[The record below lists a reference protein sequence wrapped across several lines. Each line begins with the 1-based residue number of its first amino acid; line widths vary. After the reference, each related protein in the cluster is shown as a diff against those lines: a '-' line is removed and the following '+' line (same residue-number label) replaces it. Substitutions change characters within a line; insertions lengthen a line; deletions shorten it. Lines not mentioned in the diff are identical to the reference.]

1 MDYFPIFLSVKQR
14 KVTVIGG
21 GEVACRKVDLLRKA
35 GASITVVSPKLHSY
49 LTQLTNTGH
58 IDWKRK
64 SYDKSDL
71 EGSYQVWATTDDPA
85 LNHQVHHDATE
96 LGIWINVV
104 DDKEYCDFITP
115 SIIDRSPI
123 QVAVSSGGA
132 SPVLVRYLRE
142 KLETQL
148 PHNLSLLA
156 SYAGE
161 QRNRIK
167 QHFATVD
174 ERRKFWELFFRH
186 SEVEQAKTEEE
197 LEQVFVKLL
206 KHNQD
211 SQGALYLIETGTDTE
226 MLTLKALRL
235 MQQAEFV
242 LYPGNSDSFEGADDA
257 FVDLCRRDAD
267 REPFSEETL
276 KAQVQRLLNS
286 GLRVCVLAPKA
297 QAAHLLKPI
306 QKDFNGIY
314 IPCL

>member
-35 GASITVVSPKLHSY
+35 DAAITVVSPKLHNH
-49 LTQLTNTGH
+49 LAALANNGH
-58 IDWKRK
+58 IHWKNK
-64 SYDKSDL
+64 FYEKSDL
-71 EGSYQVWATTDDPA
+71 VGAYQVWATTNSPS
-85 LNHQVHHDATE
+85 LNHQVHKDATE

-104 DDKEYCDFITP
+104 DDKDYCDFITP
-115 SIIDRSPI
+115 SMIDRSPI

-161 QRNRIK
+161 QRERIK
-167 QHFATVD
+167 KTFSTVD

-186 SEVEQAKTEEE
+186 AEVEHATTKDE
-197 LEQVFVKLL
+197 LEQVFVELL
-206 KHNQD
+206 QHNQKP
-211 SQGALYLIETGTDTE
+211 QAALYLIETGTDTE

-242 LYPGNSDSFEGADDA
+242 LYPGEAESLEGADDA
-257 FVDLCRRDAD
+257 YVDLCRRDAD
-267 REPFSEETL
+267 REPYNKDSLST
-276 KAQVQRLLNS
+276 QVEHQLNN
-286 GLRVCVLAPKA
+286 GLRVCVLGSKS
-297 QAAHLLKPI
+297 QAATCLKPLI
-306 QKDFNGIY
+306 EKFNGLY
-314 IPCL
+314 VPCL

>member
-35 GASITVVSPKLHSY
+35 DASIHVVSPKLHNY
-49 LTQLTNTGH
+49 LATLANSGH
-58 IDWKRK
+58 IHWVNKCYEK
-64 SYDKSDL
+64 CDL
-71 EGSYQVWATTDDPA
+71 EGSYQVWATTNCPS
-85 LNHQVHHDATE
+85 LNHRVHQDATA

-104 DDKEYCDFITP
+104 DDKDYCDFITP
-115 SIIDRSPI
+115 SIVDRSPI
-123 QVAVSSGGA
+123 QVAISSGGA

-161 QRNRIK
+161 QRERIK
-167 QHFATVD
+167 QHFSTVD
-174 ERRKFWELFFRH
+174 ERRKFWELYFRH
-186 SEVEQAKTEEE
+186 SAVEQAQTKEE
-197 LEQVFVKLL
+197 LEQVFVDLL
-206 KHNQD
+206 NHD
-211 SQGALYLIETGTDTE
+211 AEASGALYLIETGSDTE
-226 MLTLKALRL
+226 LLTLKALRL

-242 LYPGNSDSFEGADDA
+242 LYPSEAGADDE

-267 REPFSEETL
+267 RAPYEGGNLIS
-276 KAQVQRLLNS
+276 QVQQMLDE
-286 GLRVCVLAPKA
+286 GLRVCILAPKDKA
-297 QAAHLLKPI
+297 PEVLKPLE
-306 QKDFNGIY
+306 QPFSGLY

>member
-1 MDYFPIFLSVKQR
+1 MDYFPIFLSVKQK

-35 GASITVVSPKLHSY
+35 GATITVISPKIHNY
-49 LTQLTNTGH
+49 LASLVNSGH
-58 IDWKRK
+58 IHWK
-64 SYDKSDL
+64 DKCYEKCDL
-71 EGSYQVWATTDDPA
+71 EGSYQVWATTNSPS
-85 LNHQVHHDATE
+85 LNHQVHQDATD

-104 DDKEYCDFITP
+104 DDKDYCDFITP
-115 SIIDRSPI
+115 SMIDRSPI

-161 QRNRIK
+161 QRERIK
-167 QHFATVD
+167 QHFSTVD

-186 SEVEQAKTEEE
+186 SAVEQAQTIDE
-197 LEQVFVKLL
+197 LEQVFVRLL
-206 KHNQD
+206 NHDAKV
-211 SQGALYLIETGTDTE
+211 QGALYLIETGTDTE
-226 MLTLKALRL
+226 LLTLKALRL

-242 LYPGNSDSFEGADDA
+242 LYPGCPLSLDGADDT

-267 REPFSEETL
+267 REPYSEESI
-276 KAQVQRLLNS
+276 KAQVQHQLNQ
-286 GLRVCVLAPKA
+286 GLRVCVLAPKD
-297 QAAHLLKPI
+297 QTDNLLKALEE
-306 QKDFNGIY
+306 DFKGLY
-314 IPCL
+314 VPCL

>member
-35 GASITVVSPKLHSY
+35 DASITVVSPKLHNH
-49 LTQLTNTGH
+49 LAALVNNGH
-58 IDWKRK
+58 IDWKNK
-64 SYDKSDL
+64 SYEKSDL
-71 EGSYQVWATTDDPA
+71 EGAYQVWATTDIPS
-85 LNHQVHHDATE
+85 LNHQVHKDATD

-115 SIIDRSPI
+115 SMIDRSPI

-156 SYAGE
+156 GYAGE
-161 QRNRIK
+161 QRERIK
-167 QHFATVD
+167 ETYSTVD

-186 SEVEQAKTEEE
+186 PAVEQAKTKEE
-197 LEQVFVKLL
+197 LECVFVELL
-206 KHNQD
+206 QSKHAPQA
-211 SQGALYLIETGTDTE
+211 ALYLIETGTDTE

-242 LYPGNSDSFEGADDA
+242 LYPGKVGTLEGADDA

-267 REPFSEETL
+267 REPYSEESL
-276 KAQVQRLLNS
+276 KTQVQQLLDE
-286 GLRVCVLAPKA
+286 GLRVCILAPKPE
-297 QAAHLLKPI
+297 AANSLQPLIKA
-306 QKDFNGIY
+306 FNGLY
-314 IPCL
+314 VPSL